1 MHRLLCIWLVALI
14 VLPLLARADN
24 DVSKEPVKRKEPATA
39 KRGDTG
45 KSSRGKAAS
54 KKPVPAITAEQESA
68 ATALVREHHNDLF
81 ELLIYLKE
89 GLPREYDRAIRDLS
103 RASDRLATF
112 EKRDPKRYRL
122 ELRLWQAQSR
132 RQLLTARL
140 QMGHDEALLK
150 ELRETLREEHELGLD
165 VLRHERDRFN
175 ARVAKIDQQIKMQ
188 TAEAEVLVEKKF
200 ATLTKAAKASQRNVS
215 SKNRKPAKPKNT
227 KDPT

>member
-1 MHRLLCIWLVALI
+1 MRRLLCVSLVALI

-24 DVSKEPVKRKEPATA
+24 DAQQGPVKRKLPATA
-39 KRGDTG
+39 KHGETG
-45 KSSRGKAAS
+45 KSSRGKAAG
-54 KKPVPAITAEQESA
+54 KKPSPAITAEQEA
-68 ATALVREHHNDLF
+68 AAIALAREHHNDIL

-103 RASDRLATF
+103 RASERLALF

-122 ELRLWQAQSR
+122 ELRLWKAQSR

-150 ELRETLREEHELGLD
+150 ELRKTLREEHELGLD
-165 VLRHERDRFN
+165 VLRHERERVA
-175 ARVAKIDQQIKMQ
+175 ARVAKIDEQIKTQ
-188 TAEAEVLVEKKF
+188 TAEADALVEKKF
-200 ATLTKAAKASQRNVS
+200 ATLTKATKGTQRNVS
-215 SKNRKPAKPKNT
+215 SKNRKPANTKNT